1 MARVRPA
8 LWRGQRARSASARAA
23 TSSASTSTAAAGPAV
38 RACQTAMEMSPPN
51 YLPDLPTET
60 EPSYMPVWHSF
71 ETRAWE
77 IGENIRAALKADR
90 SLRRNDSVLR
100 ALADVIDCTTLRR
113 GRQSFFF
120 SLEYVSARK
129 YAPRVAAYLSDKD
142 VRGHA
147 LSALL
152 KMRAAGY
159 AAAVWFL
166 RKRRCAGRF
175 RN

>member
-1 MARVRPA
+1 MNPNDI
-8 LWRGQRARSASARAA
+8 L
-23 TSSASTSTAAAGPAV
+23 

-60 EPSYMPVWHSF
+60 EPSSMPVWHSF

-90 SLRRNDSVLR
+90 SLRRNDSVLC

-159 AAAVWFL
+159 AAAVVALVGDEQAWI
-166 RKRRCAGRF
+166 RRLAFKYYDRYGEAA
-175 RN
+175 